1 MKKSRIY
8 LWIQAALVATI
19 VIMLSVSAIRIYS
32 EGSERK
38 KENALEQIYSR
49 DIAAEA
55 VAPVIP
61 LAAVSLCMTAG
72 GLLLGI
78 RDENEK
84 KPVKSV
90 KNTPVKADD
99 AKKVRT
105 VRIVILSAAGVLIIL
120 GLFNGSANDV
130 LVKAINICTE
140 CIGLG

>member
-1 MKKSRIY
+1 MKKSKIY
-8 LWIQAALVATI
+8 LWVQAALVAAI

-32 EGSERK
+32 EGKERQ
-38 KENALEQIYSR
+38 KENALEQIYTR
-49 DIAAEA
+49 DRVAEA
-55 VAPVIP
+55 VAPVLP
-61 LAAVSLCMTAG
+61 LVAVSLCMTAG

-105 VRIVILSAAGVLIIL
+105 VRIVILSAAGLFIIL
-120 GLFNGSANDV
+120 GLFNGSAKDV
-130 LVKAINICTE
+130 LIKAINICTE